1 MRKRRSWLP
10 SHFGHGCPVIVG
22 VAAPPSPPIE
32 ARRNHRIVAESM
44 VHEIGLYA
52 RLRAGRDVSQA
63 LRAIGAVASALDIG
77 FMLADGAAVN
87 ARSTHYDL
95 APGLGK
101 VAVEI
106 APDAIHGAV
115 DDRAEKFVA
124 VLAQLRRGPRHGAG
138 GLWLAAEVC
147 QGIAMQ
153 AGWRACGRRPG
164 PAQAINGWVA
174 ANAEGIMR
182 LCPWVGT
189 LPSGSHPRALMK
201 MVADARRSWRA
212 TTTLRH
218 DIVNHAGAL
227 MLGEPVVGSLKFMA
241 MR

>member
-1 MRKRRSWLP
+1 MSKRRSWLP
-10 SHFGHGCPVIVG
+10 PHFDHGRPVIVG
-22 VAAPPSPPIE
+22 VASPPSPPSE
-32 ARRNHRIVAESM
+32 VQRNHRIVAESM
-44 VHEIGLYA
+44 VQEIGLYA
-52 RLRAGRDVSQA
+52 RLRVDRDVSQA

-124 VLAQLRRGPRHGAG
+124 VLAQLRHGPRHGAG
-138 GLWLAAEVC
+138 GLWLAAEVAE
-147 QGIAMQ
+147 GIAMQ
-153 AGWRACGRRPG
+153 AGWQACGRRPG
-164 PAQAINGWVA
+164 PAQAINKWIA
-174 ANAEGIMR
+174 ENSEGITR
-182 LCPWVGT
+182 LCPWVGA
-189 LPSGSHPRALMK
+189 LPSGNHPRDLMK
-201 MVADARRSWRA
+201 AVADARRSWRA
-212 TTTLRH
+212 ATTLRH